1 MSMGGL
7 TLIYSAKYSRAY
19 SAMSGTTRATEQ
31 KTSVA
36 VRKRTQK
43 RLVDARI
50 APGEVMDSVIN
61 RAVDAMYVVQRLEL
75 KAPDLVASAKV
86 ETRPA

>member
-1 MSMGGL
+1 MAMGGL

-19 SAMSGTTRATEQ
+19 SAMSGKMRGSEQ

-50 APGEVMDSVIN
+50 APGEVLDSVIN
-61 RAVDAMYVVQRLEL
+61 RGVDALYLVRRLEL
-75 KAPDLVASAKV
+75 GAPDLVARARV
-86 ETRPA
+86 EAATA